1 MAMSTSALIQMILHR
16 LEEKDIPTVI
26 DGPTPSVKGMVT
38 AEKTREIITCI
49 GQLSFQERKTLPASS
64 GAYS

>member
-16 LEEKDIPTVI
+16 LEEKDIPTV
-26 DGPTPSVKGMVT
+26 DGLTPSVKGMVT
-38 AEKTREIITCI
+38 AEKTREILTCI